1 MDVFLGWIGWWLL
14 TADRACWIHWRDLV
28 LKFCCPLFLMV
39 SVIGLSRWM
48 NEYWWCGWM
57 ALRFDLFDELWS
69 DADEISLGGFGIT
82 GFVV

>member
-1 MDVFLGWIGWWLL
+1 
-14 TADRACWIHWRDLV
+14 
-28 LKFCCPLFLMV
+28 MV

>member
-1 MDVFLGWIGWWLL
+1 
-14 TADRACWIHWRDLV
+14 
-28 LKFCCPLFLMV
+28 MV

-48 NEYWWCGWM
+48 NGYWWCGWM
-57 ALRFDLFDELWS
+57 AVRFDIFDELWS